1 MSGKLYEQNQPEGAA
16 FGFNTNKPAVFGGS
30 ITLNGAVII
39 NGGLTGY
46 ATSAQ
51 AVQGPTAAASWAV
64 SQSIFVN
71 DSVTGTYQVV
81 AASVVF
87 GTAGGTSCAVN
98 VEVATGT
105 QAIASGVNQMSAA
118 MVLTGTANTT
128 VNGVITTQTTIT
140 AGARVNLIF
149 SGTVT
154 GLANT
159 AVNVILKKI
168 S

>member
-1 MSGKLYEQNQPEGAA
+1 MSGLIENVIPAIKQNRGYFSALPFTTSG
-16 FGFNTNKPAVFGGS
+16 TV
-30 ITLNGAVII
+30 TLNGNVI
-39 NGGLTGY
+39 GY

-51 AVQGPTAAASWAV
+51 SNQGPTVAATYAV
-64 SQSIFVN
+64 NQTIFVN
-71 DSVTGTYQVV
+71 DNLTGTYQVV
-81 AASVVF
+81 AATATF

-105 QAIASGVNQMSAA
+105 QAIASGTNQMSSAL
-118 MVLTGTANTT
+118 VLTGAINTPVSGT
-128 VNGVITTQTTIT
+128 ITTQTTIT

-154 GLANT
+154 GLANFSI
-159 AVNVILKKI
+159 NVILKKI